1 MGFVLQI
8 GLQLMIRN
16 NTLMWLYH
24 SLMRDRRF
32 LQRIIV
38 IAAVFFLTTV
48 LGLKTSTFQTKLVF
62 GFLGGILAVLAFL
75 RWPSLGLIVVCVGG
89 MVIPYSGPGG
99 VNAIFPLVAL
109 LLCLWL
115 LDMLVRERQIRLVAS
130 RTMWP
135 LLAFMAASATSFVSG
150 QLPWFTFAKQAPLV
164 DQLGGFSIYILSA
177 CAFLLVANRVRD
189 ITWLKA
195 ITWTFVALAVIY
207 VALSIF
213 PETAGI
219 LKTVFQKTG
228 SLFWIWLV
236 AMAFS
241 QLVINR
247 DLPARWRLALLCI
260 VLATLYVLFFQRF
273 DQKSGWLPV
282 IVTMVAIISIRYW
295 RAGLVLAVGVALSS
309 WKLSSFI
316 LEAEQYSLTTRVE
329 AWVIMAQII
338 RVNPV
343 FGMGFSNYYWITP
356 LFSILG
362 WNVQFNSHNNY
373 IDILAQTGLVGLAF
387 FAWFILE
394 VGRLAWRLRAGTPEG
409 FARAYVYGALGGL
422 LGTIVA
428 GMLGDWVLP
437 FVYNIGLD
445 GFRISV
451 LAWIFLGG
459 LVVLDQIYTRPPTA
473 A

>member
-164 DQLGGFSIYILSA
+164 DQLAGLSIYILSA
-177 CAFLLVANRVRD
+177 GAFLLVAR
-189 ITWLKA
+189 A
-195 ITWTFVALAVIY
+195 IT
-207 VALSIF
+207 
-213 PETAGI
+213 
-219 LKTVFQKTG
+219 
-228 SLFWIWLV
+228 
-236 AMAFS
+236 
-241 QLVINR
+241 
-247 DLPARWRLALLCI
+247 
-260 VLATLYVLFFQRF
+260 
-273 DQKSGWLPV
+273 
-282 IVTMVAIISIRYW
+282 
-295 RAGLVLAVGVALSS
+295 
-309 WKLSSFI
+309 
-316 LEAEQYSLTTRVE
+316 
-329 AWVIMAQII
+329 
-338 RVNPV
+338 
-343 FGMGFSNYYWITP
+343 
-356 LFSILG
+356 
-362 WNVQFNSHNNY
+362 
-373 IDILAQTGLVGLAF
+373 
-387 FAWFILE
+387 
-394 VGRLAWRLRAGTPEG
+394 
-409 FARAYVYGALGGL
+409 
-422 LGTIVA
+422 
-428 GMLGDWVLP
+428 
-437 FVYNIGLD
+437 
-445 GFRISV
+445 
-451 LAWIFLGG
+451 
-459 LVVLDQIYTRPPTA
+459 
-473 A
+473 